1 VVRRTKKESDEKMI
15 FMILIIWG
23 AMGIITYSAFNVD
36 DITKPYK
43 YIIIVFVLGPIVWLV
58 ELIEKIVKWST
69 S

>member
-1 VVRRTKKESDEKMI
+1 MARRTKKESDEKMI

-36 DITKPYK
+36 DITKLYK
-43 YIIIVFVLGPIVWLV
+43 YIIIIFALGPIVWLV

>member
-1 VVRRTKKESDEKMI
+1 
-15 FMILIIWG
+15 MILIIWG

-36 DITKPYK
+36 DITKLYK
-43 YIIIVFVLGPIVWLV
+43 YIIIIFALGPIVWLV